1 MPNIKPISD
10 LRNYSE
16 VLSNVVSGEPLFLT
30 KNGRG
35 KYAVLEIT
43 DYEKMKATMKLI
55 SELSEGE
62 QSAKVQGWKN
72 LSDLQAILKEY
83 DD

>member
-16 VLSNVVSGEPLFLT
+16 VLKTVVKGEPLFLT

-35 KYAVLEIT
+35 KFAVLDID
-43 DYEKMKATMKLI
+43 DYEKIQATMKLM
-55 SELSEGE
+55 SKLSEGE
-62 QSAKVQGWKN
+62 MSAKESGWKS
-72 LSDLQAILKEY
+72 LDVLKKAME
-83 DD
+83 D

>member
-16 VLSNVVSGEPLFLT
+16 VLSNVTAGEPLFLT

-35 KYAVLEIT
+35 RFAVLDIT
-43 DYEKMKATMKLI
+43 DYEKMQATMKLM
-55 SELSEGE
+55 SKLSEGE
-62 QSAKVQGWKN
+62 RSAKEEGWKT
-72 LSDLQAILKEY
+72 LDDLRAVMEG
-83 DD
+83 

>member
-16 VLSNVVSGEPLFLT
+16 VLSSVVLGEPLFLT

-35 KYAVLEIT
+35 KFAVLDINE
-43 DYEKMKATMKLI
+43 YEKMKASIKLF
-55 SELSEGE
+55 SALSEGE
-62 QSAKVQGWKN
+62 QSASEEGWFS
-72 LSDLQAILKEY
+72 LSDLKTLVET
-83 DD
+83 

>member
-16 VLSNVVSGEPLFLT
+16 VLGNITVGEPLFLT

-35 KYAVLEIT
+35 KFAVLDIV
-43 DYEKMKATMKLI
+43 DYEKMQATMKLM
-55 SELSEGE
+55 SKLSEGE
-62 QSAKVQGWKN
+62 IIAKEQGWQTLDDLKN
-72 LSDLQAILKEY
+72 VMEE
-83 DD
+83 